1 MWFPDLTRT
10 GVNRD
15 TAFVALAWA
24 ELFGDR
30 TPDTYQIKLNDTLSL
45 VVELGEVAEQAAAD
59 QRWVGHL
66 PYVIDEL
73 KAEADADPILNSH
86 FPHLSYA
93 INQLDRGASHARV
106 RRLVAVSHSELH
118 EYGPRVA
125 DYFRESIRL
134 LPREK
139 ERALDAIRRLATR
152 SLQQGSTP
160 DECRRCV
167 DESSLLLSP
176 DEAGQQILDRL
187 VERQQPWVCIIGVAG
202 DPADVETL
210 INGTG
215 FKPLPNKR
223 KPLGKLGTEF
233 IEKAGGGFLA
243 VCDLEA
249 SGYAEAMQ
257 KALQPLRTVLDV
269 ANFNH
274 RSAPFRI
281 IPTAYLESEGNQ
293 YVVALDSHPY
303 GGLEPQRNATRS
315 AARAQ
320 RDGALSRL
328 PDRILTALEQHSLA
342 HTSSDPKVRFV
353 NLWVALETLIGHARG
368 ESVIDHMVS
377 SVVPLIIHR
386 RLHKVITYL
395 AISLHEFGFCNSVPD
410 TTGWFRNSNSYEV
423 KREELLLAL
432 TGAAGARVHD
442 ELAALTATHPL
453 LCNRL
458 FTAHKAVATP
468 ASLAQALR
476 ASEKRTEWQ
485 LRRIYRARNLLV
497 HAGVSLPVLPHLM
510 ANLEYYYSLILARL
524 LHDFY
529 RNESWTITKS
539 FEYRRIMFGFLL
551 RLLDGEPAKV
561 KVKDVLQL
569 NSGPLGEEPLWP

>member
-1 MWFPDLTRT
+1 M
-10 GVNRD
+10 
-15 TAFVALAWA
+15 
-24 ELFGDR
+24 
-30 TPDTYQIKLNDTLSL
+30 
-45 VVELGEVAEQAAAD
+45 
-59 QRWVGHL
+59 
-66 PYVIDEL
+66 
-73 KAEADADPILNSH
+73 
-86 FPHLSYA
+86 
-93 INQLDRGASHARV
+93 
-106 RRLVAVSHSELH
+106 
-118 EYGPRVA
+118 
-125 DYFRESIRL
+125 
-134 LPREK
+134 
-139 ERALDAIRRLATR
+139 
-152 SLQQGSTP
+152 
-160 DECRRCV
+160 
-167 DESSLLLSP
+167 
-176 DEAGQQILDRL
+176 
-187 VERQQPWVCIIGVAG
+187 
-202 DPADVETL
+202 
-210 INGTG
+210 
-215 FKPLPNKR
+215 
-223 KPLGKLGTEF
+223 
-233 IEKAGGGFLA
+233 
-243 VCDLEA
+243 
-249 SGYAEAMQ
+249 
-257 KALQPLRTVLDV
+257 
-269 ANFNH
+269 
-274 RSAPFRI
+274 
-281 IPTAYLESEGNQ
+281 
-293 YVVALDSHPY
+293 
-303 GGLEPQRNATRS
+303 EPQRNATRS

-510 ANLEYYYSLILARL
+510 ANVEYYYSLILARL